1 MFAVAA
7 VGSNISAVPVGI
19 LLDRYGPRVA
29 SIVGGTLIGIGS
41 LIFGL
46 ASRLPFDGYIPGYLL
61 MALGGPFLF
70 MPSIQL
76 SNAFPEHAGMI
87 LSLLTGFFDAS
98 SALFL
103 IYRILYDKSHGKFTL
118 DKFFLGYLVVPAAI
132 LAAQIFLM
140 PKRSYQTVS
149 ELVKQAADD
158 NDLEEDDAEDHDDDS
173 LREERMQRQ
182 EVVTEVTELLGGH
195 KGGHGLGATEEEEK
209 KREVSGVWGAM
220 HGDSIVHQ
228 VRSAYFILMVLLVS
242 VQMLRINYFVATVR
256 TQYANM
262 LGDYDAAVRINDF
275 FDIAFPVGGLV
286 AVPLIGVIFDHTST
300 LFMLVL
306 LVVYA
311 TIIGVLGVLKYTWA
325 AYANVVLFVMY
336 RPFFYTA
343 IA

>member
-7 VGSNISAVPVGI
+7 VGSNLSAVPVGI

-29 SIVGGTLIGIGS
+29 SIVGSALVGIGS

-76 SNAFPEHAGMI
+76 SNAFPDHSGML
-87 LSLLTGFFDAS
+87 LSLLTGAFDAS
-98 SALFL
+98 SAVFL
-103 IYRILYDKSHGKFTL
+103 IYRIIYEKSHAMFTP
-118 DKFFLGYLVVPAAI
+118 DKFFLGYTVVPAAV
-132 LAAQIFLM
+132 LAAQVFLM
-140 PKRSYQTVS
+140 PKRSYKTIS
-149 ELVKQAADD
+149 ELVKEVADETEHD
-158 NDLEEDDAEDHDDDS
+158 EEDDDDEDAD
-173 LREERMQRQ
+173 REERIQRQ
-182 EVVTEVTELLGGH
+182 NVISEVTELLGGN
-195 KGGHGLGATEEEEK
+195 KGAQGIGSTEEEEK
-209 KREVSGVWGAM
+209 KREISGVWGAM
-220 HGDSIVHQ
+220 HGDSALHQ

-286 AVPLIGVIFDHTST
+286 AVPLIGVVFDYTST

-306 LVVYA
+306 LVIWA
-311 TIIGVLGVLKYTWA
+311 SIIGVLGLLKYNWA
-325 AYANVVLFVMY
+325 AYANIILFVMY